1 MEPETSAND
10 ILYQLLQHC
19 YFDNIDN
26 ANANKAVE
34 AFTKNAVWIH
44 TQVWEHDGH
53 DSTKRDAIR
62 GRAAIYDFLS
72 KRIHEMQ
79 AIGFKHKV
87 HKVVCD
93 GRNGA
98 FQASVVMPGTDTSVP
113 FFGWV
118 ELEDGRISSY
128 KVFPER

>member
-10 ILYQLLQHC
+10 DLHKLLQHG

-26 ANANKAVE
+26 ANAHKAVE
-34 AFTKNAVWIH
+34 AFTENALWIH

-53 DSTKRDAIR
+53 DASKTETIR
-62 GRAAIYDFLS
+62 GRVAICDFLS
-72 KRIHEMQ
+72 RRIDEMQ

-87 HKVVCD
+87 HRVVCD

-98 FQASVVMPGTDTSVP
+98 FQASVVMPGTSKSVP

-118 ELEDGRISSY
+118 VLEDSKISSY

>member
-1 MEPETSAND
+1 M
-10 ILYQLLQHC
+10 LYQLLQHG

-26 ANANKAVE
+26 ANAIKAVE
-34 AFTKNAVWIH
+34 VFTENAEWKH

-53 DSTKRDAIR
+53 DRKKPDIINGRVAIF
-62 GRAAIYDFLS
+62 DFLD

-98 FQASVVMPGTDTSVP
+98 FQASVVMPGTDKSVP

-118 ELEDGRISSY
+118 VLEDSKISSY
-128 KVFPER
+128 QVFPEQ